1 MVLSLCVIG
10 AGATFTDNS
19 KVTADYS
26 EAVGIMTDLA
36 VVKGYPDGSFKPA
49 GTLTR
54 AEACVLMANMTLG
67 TTAAAALAP
76 TTVTFKDVPASYWGY
91 KYVEYCYQ
99 CGYIAGTGAGNFAP
113 GATLTGYQWALM
125 LMRILGYDM
134 TSLTTGNWQINTAKV
149 YYAADTQFSKVA
161 ISSAAVTREAASQMA
176 YDALFASTNKTTGY
190 PVYLRTYNAAGD
202 NYTDTLIKTYSSL
215 TDAAAATTALN
226 NGAGYTANHL
236 PGASVKYY
244 YYGTETTSSGT
255 GTLAYAVFGVTKNE
269 TAADA
274 Y

>member
-1 MVLSLCVIG
+1 MKKLTKTLSLVLVVAMVLSLCVIG

-99 CGYIAGTGAGNFAP
+99 CGYIAGTGAGNFTP

-161 ISSAAVTREAASQMA
+161 ISSAAVTRAAASQMA
-176 YDALFASTNKTTGY
+176 YDALFHATGATTGY
-190 PVYLRTYNAAGD
+190 PVT
-202 NYTDTLIKTYSSL
+202 KVV
-215 TDAAAATTALN
+215 
-226 NGAGYTANHL
+226 
-236 PGASVKYY
+236 SVKDSHGAAVANMSSTTTVGYY
-244 YYGTETTSSGT
+244 DTVSQATSQAPCIIFIDE
-255 GTLAYAVFGVTKNE
+255 L
-269 TAADA
+269 DA
-274 Y
+274 IGRSRGGP